1 MRAVIGMEI
10 LQMTTMMI
18 TNFVPAD
25 IDATTWESLQP
36 YYQTLLDRKF
46 KCEGCLEQFL
56 LDRSELDAAAAEAGS
71 NLYIAMTCDTENEEI
86 KNAFLSFVENVD
98 PELKK
103 VGFEL
108 NKKVVSS
115 EHVGK
120 LDKERYAVLLRD
132 WFADV
137 EIFREENVP
146 LQTEDTKLGQEYS
159 ELCGAMMV
167 DFDGEKRTMPQMGM
181 YQQDQDRSVREASW
195 RAVAERRLEDRSEID
210 AIFDKMVVNRNQTAI
225 NAGFEE
231 YRGYMFAVKHRFDY
245 TPEDCLAFHEAIENE
260 CMPIVRK
267 LAEERKQ
274 ALGLDTLRPWDL
286 AVDPHGHAGLRPF
299 DSADDLIEKTSKLF
313 HRMDESLG
321 EMFDSMRDGGY
332 SLDLASR
339 KGKAPG
345 GYQASR
351 DRQRKPF
358 IFMNAAG
365 LPRDLDTMV
374 HEAGHAFHYMLCRH
388 DDLVWHRGAPLEF
401 AEVASMSM
409 ESLCYPFLDEFYSP
423 EEIKRA
429 IRKHLE
435 GIVSVLPWVATIDA
449 FQHWIYLNP
458 EHTCEERTAQWLELG
473 ERFGGGVDWS
483 GLESEHEAVW
493 HRQLHPFE
501 VPFYYVEYGIAQL
514 GALQMWLKYRENP
527 TAAIKD
533 YKNGLS
539 LGASRTLPE
548 LFEACGLKFDF
559 TTSMVSTLMKTVAE
573 ELDKHE

>member
-1 MRAVIGMEI
+1 MENE
-10 LQMTTMMI
+10 MTTMMI
-18 TNFVPAD
+18 TDFVPAD
-25 IDATTWESLQP
+25 IDATKWENLEPFYDQLQS
-36 YYQTLLDRKF
+36 RVF
-46 KCEGCLEQFL
+46 KCSGCLEQFL

-71 NLYIAMTCDTENEEI
+71 NLYIAMTCDTEDENT
-86 KNAFLSFVENVD
+86 KNAFLAFVENVE

-108 NKKVVSS
+108 NKKVVRS
-115 EHVGK
+115 EHVGD
-120 LDKERYAVLLRD
+120 LDKDRYSVLLRD

-159 ELCGAMMV
+159 ELCGSMMV
-167 DFDGEKRTMPQMGM
+167 EFDGEERTMPQMGV
-181 YQQDQDRSVREASW
+181 YQQSQDRSVREASW
-195 RAVAERRLEDRSEID
+195 RVVAERRLQDREKID

-245 TPEDCLAFHEAIENE
+245 TPDECITFHEAIEKE

-267 LAEERKQ
+267 LTEERKQ
-274 ALGLDTLRPWDL
+274 ALGVDTLRPWDL
-286 AVDPHGHAGLRPF
+286 SVDPHGNAPLKPF
-299 DSADDLIEKTSKLF
+299 DSSDDLIEKTSKLF
-313 HRMDESLG
+313 HRMDVGLG
-321 EMFDSMRDGGY
+321 EMFDSMRDDGY
-332 SLDLASR
+332 SLDLGSR

-358 IFMNAAG
+358 IFMNAAS

-388 DDLVWHRGAPLEF
+388 DDLVWYRGAPLEF

-409 ESLCYPFLDEFYSP
+409 ESLAYPFLDEFYSP

-435 GIVSVLPWVATIDA
+435 GIVTVLPWVATIDA

-458 EHTCEERTAQWLELG
+458 EHTQEERTSQWLELG
-473 ERFGGGVDWS
+473 ERFGGGVDWT
-483 GLESEHEAVW
+483 GLEAEQEAAW

-514 GALQMWLKYRENP
+514 GALQMWLQYRENP
-527 TAAIKD
+527 DSALKA
-533 YKNGLS
+533 YKQSLS
-539 LGASRTLPE
+539 LGASKPLPT
-548 LFEACGLKFDF
+548 LFETAGLQFDF
-559 TTSMVSTLMKTVAE
+559 TAPMVSALMKTVSE
-573 ELDKHE
+573 ELDNHA

>member
-1 MRAVIGMEI
+1 
-10 LQMTTMMI
+10 MTTMMI
-18 TNFVPAD
+18 TDFVPAD
-25 IDATTWESLQP
+25 IDASTWDNLQP
-36 YYQTLLDRKF
+36 YYQQLLDREF
-46 KCEGCLEQFL
+46 KCSGCIEQFL
-56 LDRSELDAAAAEAGS
+56 LDRSELDAAASEAGS
-71 NLYIAMTCDTENEEI
+71 NLYIAMTCNTEDEDA
-86 KNAFLSFVENVD
+86 KNAFLSFVENVE

-103 VGFEL
+103 IGFEL
-108 NKKVVSS
+108 NKKVVRSK
-115 EHVGK
+115 HVED
-120 LDKERYAVLLRD
+120 LDKDRYGILLRD

-146 LQTEDTKLGQEYS
+146 LQTEDTKLGQEYA

-167 DFDGEKRTMPQMGM
+167 DFDGEERTMPQMGV
-181 YQQDQDRSVREASW
+181 YQQDQDRSVRESAW
-195 RAVAERRLEDRSEID
+195 RAVAERRLQDRKTID
-210 AIFDKMVVNRNQTAI
+210 GIFDKMVTNRNQTAN

-245 TPEDCLAFHEAIENE
+245 TPEDCIAFHEAIEE
-260 CMPIVRK
+260 TCMPIVRK
-267 LAEERKQ
+267 LAEERKS
-274 ALGLDTLRPWDL
+274 ALGVETLRPWDL
-286 AVDPHGHAGLRPF
+286 AVDPHGNDALKPF
-299 DSADDLIEKTSKLF
+299 DTADDLIEKTSKVF
-313 HRMDESLG
+313 HRMDSGLG
-321 EMFDSMRDGGY
+321 EMFDTMRDGGY

-358 IFMNAAG
+358 IFMNAAS

-388 DDLVWHRGAPLEF
+388 DDLVWYRSAPLEF

-409 ESLCYPFLDEFYSP
+409 ESLSYPFLDEFYSP

-458 EHTCEERTAQWLELG
+458 EHTQEERTAHWLELG

-483 GLESEHEAVW
+483 GLEAEQEAVW

-514 GALQMWLKYRENP
+514 GALQMWLKYRENSDDAI
-527 TAAIKD
+527 AA
-533 YKNGLS
+533 YKNGLT
-539 LGASRTLPE
+539 LGASKPLPT
-548 LFEACGLKFDF
+548 LFEAAGLQFDF
-559 TTSMVSTLMKTVAE
+559 TTDMVSTLMKTVEE
-573 ELDKHE
+573 ELGKHA

>member
-1 MRAVIGMEI
+1 
-10 LQMTTMMI
+10 MTTMMM
-18 TNFVPAD
+18 TDFVPAD
-25 IDATTWESLQP
+25 IDATNWDNLQP
-36 YYQTLLDRKF
+36 YYQQLLDREF
-46 KCEGCLEQFL
+46 KCSGCLEQFL
-56 LDRSELDAAAAEAGS
+56 LDRSELDAAASEAGS
-71 NLYIAMTCDTENEEI
+71 NLYITMTCNTED
-86 KNAFLSFVENVD
+86 KNAKDAFLSFVENVE

-103 VGFEL
+103 LGFEL

-115 EHVGK
+115 QHIDS
-120 LDKERYAVLLRD
+120 LDKDRFRVLVRD
-132 WFADV
+132 WCADV
-137 EIFREENVP
+137 EIFRDENVP
-146 LQTEDTKLGQEYS
+146 LQTEDTKLGQEYA

-167 DFDGEKRTMPQMGM
+167 NFDGEERTMPQMGM

-195 RAVAERRLEDRSEID
+195 RAVAERRLQDRDAID
-210 AIFDKMVVNRNQTAI
+210 GIFDKMVANRNQTAQ

-245 TPEDCLAFHEAIENE
+245 TPEDCIAFHDAIDEA
-260 CMPIVRK
+260 CMPIVRA
-267 LAEERKQ
+267 LAKERKE
-274 ALGLDTLRPWDL
+274 ALGVDTLRPWDI
-286 AVDPHGHAGLRPF
+286 AVDPHGHAALKPF

-313 HRMDESLG
+313 HRMDTELG
-321 EMFDSMRDGGY
+321 DMFDTMRDGGY
-332 SLDLASR
+332 SLDLDSR

-388 DDLVWHRGAPLEF
+388 DDLVWYRGAPLEF

-409 ESLCYPFLDEFYSP
+409 ELLAYPFLDEFYSP

-429 IRKHLE
+429 IKKHLE
-435 GIVSVLPWVATIDA
+435 GIVSTLTWVATIDA

-458 EHTCEERTAQWLELG
+458 EHTREERTAHWLELG
-473 ERFGGGVDWS
+473 ERFGGGVDWT
-483 GLESEHEAVW
+483 GLEAEQEAVW

-514 GALQMWLKYRENP
+514 GALQMWLKYLENP
-527 TAAIKD
+527 KEAIAD
-533 YKNGLS
+533 YKNGLE
-539 LGASRTLPE
+539 LGASKTLPS
-548 LFEACGLKFDF
+548 LFEASGLKFDF
-559 TTSMVSTLMKTVAE
+559 TTDMVSTLMKTVGE
-573 ELDKHE
+573 ELVKHS

>member
-1 MRAVIGMEI
+1 
-10 LQMTTMMI
+10 MTTLMM
-18 TNFVPAD
+18 TDFVPAD
-25 IDATTWESLQP
+25 IDATKWDTLQP
-36 YYQTLLDRKF
+36 YYQQLQDRVF
-46 KCEGCLEQFL
+46 KCSGCIQQFL

-71 NLYIAMTCDTENEEI
+71 NLYIAMTCNTEDEEA
-86 KNAFLSFVENVD
+86 KKAFLCFVEEVE

-103 VGFEL
+103 IGFEL
-108 NKKVVSS
+108 NKKVVQS
-115 EHVGK
+115 EHVQD
-120 LDKERYAVLLRD
+120 LDKERFGVLLRD
-132 WFADV
+132 WKTDV

-167 DFDGEKRTMPQMGM
+167 DFDGEERTLPQMGI
-181 YQQDQDRSVREASW
+181 YQQNQDRSVREDAW
-195 RAVAERRLEDRSEID
+195 RGVTDRLLKDRDAID
-210 AIFDKMVVNRNQTAI
+210 GIFDKMVSNRNQTAK
-225 NAGFEE
+225 NAGFAE
-231 YRGYMFAVKHRFDY
+231 YRGYMFDVKHRFDY
-245 TPEDCLAFHEAIENE
+245 TPEDCVAFHEAIEE
-260 CMPIVRK
+260 SCMPIVRK
-267 LAEERKQ
+267 LAQERKD
-274 ALGLDTLRPWDL
+274 ALGVETLRPWDL
-286 AVDPHGHAGLRPF
+286 AVDPHGHAPLQPF

-313 HRMDESLG
+313 HRMDSSLG
-321 EMFDSMRDGGY
+321 DMFDTMQDGGY

-388 DDLVWHRGAPLEF
+388 DDLVWYRGAPLEF

-409 ESLCYPFLDEFYSP
+409 ESIAYPFLDEFYSP
-423 EEIKRA
+423 TEIKRA

-435 GIVSVLPWVATIDA
+435 GIVSTLPWVATIDA

-458 EHTCEERTAQWLELG
+458 NHTRQERTAQWLELG
-473 ERFGGGVDWS
+473 ERFGGAVDWS
-483 GLESEHEAVW
+483 GLEAVKESAW

-527 TAAIKD
+527 EAAIAA
-533 YKNGLS
+533 YKNGLA
-539 LGASRTLPE
+539 LGASKPLPV
-548 LFEACGLKFDF
+548 LFESAGLKFDF
-559 TTSMVSTLMKTVAE
+559 TTTMVSTLMNTVEE
-573 ELDKHE
+573 ELDKHA